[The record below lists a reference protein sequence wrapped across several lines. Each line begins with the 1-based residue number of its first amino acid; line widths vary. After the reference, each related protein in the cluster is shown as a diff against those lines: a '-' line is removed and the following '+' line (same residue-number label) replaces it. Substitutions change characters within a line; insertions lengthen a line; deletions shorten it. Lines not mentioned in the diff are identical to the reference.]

1 MFGNPA
7 CVRHAAMLFRCCSLR
22 SLGHQVISGSAAGK
36 IDHML
41 AGAAAGL
48 DHVTGFA
55 GKELLQHRPDR
66 LMVAMKRRRVE
77 AAVGF
82 DRPAVLAEFHDIFR
96 HGILPVWWVAEA
108 YPLCRD
114 RANHKNLTDISGPG
128 AFRIPR
134 CAAGMG

>member
-1 MFGNPA
+1 
-7 CVRHAAMLFRCCSLR
+7 
-22 SLGHQVISGSAAGK
+22 
-36 IDHML
+36 ML

-66 LMVAMKRRRVE
+66 LMVAVKRRGVE
-77 AAVGF
+77 TAVGF

-114 RANHKNLTDISGPG
+114 RANHENLTDISGPG
-128 AFRIPR
+128 ASHPVRREWVNRASPT
-134 CAAGMG
+134 ALPALPADGV